1 MFTRFLSS
9 TTTRQETQMASK
21 HKITRTK
28 PMFGNARSFSLRAT
42 RRKFSPNLQTATI
55 FVEETGQAVRVR
67 VTARELRT
75 IDKIG
80 LPEFLRRQ
88 GLSLKALTE

>member
-1 MFTRFLSS
+1 
-9 TTTRQETQMASK
+9 MAGK
-21 HKITRTK
+21 HKITQTK
-28 PMFGNARSFSLRAT
+28 PMFGNQRSFSMRAT
-42 RRKFSPNLQTATI
+42 RRKFNPNLQSKSI
-55 FVEETGQAVRVR
+55 YVEETGQFVKVR

-80 LPEFLRRQ
+80 LPEFLRRH